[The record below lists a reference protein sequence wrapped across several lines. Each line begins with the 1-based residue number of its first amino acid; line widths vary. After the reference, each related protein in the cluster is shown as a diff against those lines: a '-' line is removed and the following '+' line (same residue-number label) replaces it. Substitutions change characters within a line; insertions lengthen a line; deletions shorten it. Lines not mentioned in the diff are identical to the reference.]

1 MISRFLTDTDEKNEQ
16 ILSFNV
22 FFVIIEINHL
32 NCYLCEKKLE
42 NLWWLLWWWW
52 LYAGDNLMVVIFAIN
67 LSFSV
72 YVTFNVVWCLQCPV
86 SSVQCPGQKIKQNF
100 KFSTLLSTEKK
111 VFGYKDFF
119 FFDDSY
125 LLFFLSYHNIFAI
138 SRFFLPTS
146 DLDDDDSYLNL
157 FKFQVG

>member
-1 MISRFLTDTDEKNEQ
+1 
-16 ILSFNV
+16 
-22 FFVIIEINHL
+22 
-32 NCYLCEKKLE
+32 
-42 NLWWLLWWWW
+42 
-52 LYAGDNLMVVIFAIN
+52 MVVIFAIN

-125 LLFFLSYHNIFAI
+125 LLFFHSYHNILAI
-138 SRFFLPTS
+138 SRFFFCLYQILMMMIHTWICSNFKWGNFLGMIDEDFEIFDPNSKQNTPTS
-146 DLDDDDSYLNL
+146 IIWFSCETFFFL
-157 FKFQVG
+157 FKRWSKYLFQEY